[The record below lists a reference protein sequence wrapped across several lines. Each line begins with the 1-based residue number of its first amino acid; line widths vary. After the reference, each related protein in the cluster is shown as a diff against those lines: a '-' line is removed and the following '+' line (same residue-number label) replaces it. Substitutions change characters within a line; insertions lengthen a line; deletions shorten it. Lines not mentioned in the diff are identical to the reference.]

1 VGSRAVVN
9 THAMDALD
17 WWHKRQ
23 GIQIGDTVTM
33 RQEIIKWLAEE
44 TSLPYWVIAH
54 ETGQYR

>member
-1 VGSRAVVN
+1 
-9 THAMDALD
+9 MDALD